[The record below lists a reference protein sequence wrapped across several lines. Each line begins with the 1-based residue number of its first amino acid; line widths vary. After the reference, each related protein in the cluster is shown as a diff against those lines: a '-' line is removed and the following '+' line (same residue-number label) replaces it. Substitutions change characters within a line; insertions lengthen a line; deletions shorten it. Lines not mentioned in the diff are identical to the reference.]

1 MNTRIQ
7 VDNATIARFWLI
19 LLAIV
24 GSLVMIY
31 WARKALLMIAV
42 AAFLAVSLNPLV
54 SSLSKK
60 VFKNNRPFATAV
72 VFIGILLTFVGFGF
86 LVAPSLISQVKS
98 FAETAPATIAHSVQ
112 ALRDNET
119 VQKLN
124 LTPSVDEAVKFIE
137 TNKQKWTAQA
147 GSIMFNGVNSIV
159 GFVFSGVIVLTLT
172 VLMLLDAP
180 TIMQSFWRLYSD
192 RKIMERHKIIAE
204 KMAGT
209 ITGFVGGQLIQV
221 TINGICAGV
230 VVFILSL
237 IFDTPTNLI
246 LPVGLL
252 VSLMGLIPLVG
263 TTIGGILGA
272 LLITFSNPTAGLTFM
287 IYFVI
292 YQQIEN
298 NIIAPYIQSRAL
310 NLSSLLVLIAVTVG
324 IYLFGILGGII
335 SIPLAACIKILIEE
349 NVDLAK
355 I

>member
-1 MNTRIQ
+1 MKTRIE

-19 LLAIV
+19 LLTIIA
-24 GSLVMIY
+24 SLVMIY

-42 AAFLAVSLNPLV
+42 AAFLAVSLHPLV

-60 VFKNNRPFATAV
+60 VFKNNRSMATAV
-72 VFIGILLTFVGFGF
+72 VFVGILLTFVGFGF
-86 LVAPSLISQVKS
+86 LVAPSLISQARS
-98 FAETAPATIAHSVQ
+98 FAETAPATIANSVQ

-124 LTPSVDEAVKFIE
+124 LTSSVDEAVKFIE

-147 GSIMFNGVNSIV
+147 GSIMFSGVNSII

-180 TIMQSFWRLYSD
+180 NITKSFWDLYRD
-192 RKIMERHKIIAE
+192 KKTKEHHKKIAE

-221 TINGICAGV
+221 AINGVCAGI
-230 VVFILSL
+230 VVFVLSL

-246 LPVGLL
+246 MPVGLL
-252 VSLMGLIPLVG
+252 VSLLGLIPLVG
-263 TTIGGILGA
+263 TTIGGVLGA
-272 LLITFSNPTAGLTFM
+272 LLLAFSNPTAGVVFI
-287 IYFVI
+287 IYFII

-298 NIIAPYIQSRAL
+298 NVIAPYIQSRAL
-310 NLSSLLVLIAVTVG
+310 SLSSLLVLIAVTVG

-349 NVDLAK
+349 NVDFANA
-355 I
+355 

>member
-1 MNTRIQ
+1 MNTRIE
-7 VDNATIARFWLI
+7 VDNTTIARFWLI
-19 LLAIV
+19 LLAII
-24 GSLVMIY
+24 GGLVMIY

-42 AAFLAVSLNPLV
+42 AAFLAIALHPTV
-54 SSLSKK
+54 SSLAKK
-60 VFKNNRPFATAV
+60 VFKNNRSLATAV

-98 FAETAPATIAHSVQ
+98 FAETAPATVSHSVQ

-119 VQKLN
+119 IQKLN
-124 LTPSVDEAVKFIE
+124 LTSSIDEAVKFIE
-137 TNKQKWTAQA
+137 TNKQQWTAQA
-147 GSIMFNGVNSIV
+147 GSIMFSGVNSIV

-180 TIMQSFWRLYSD
+180 TITRSFWRLYGD
-192 RKIMERHKIIAE
+192 KKTMEHHKKIAE
-204 KMAGT
+204 KMTGT

-252 VSLMGLIPLVG
+252 VSLMGLVPLVG
-263 TTIGGILGA
+263 TTIGGVLGA
-272 LLITFSNPTAGLTFM
+272 ILIAFSNVTAGVTFM

-310 NLSSLLVLIAVTVG
+310 NLSSLFVLIAVTVG

-349 NVDLAK
+349 NIDLANL
-355 I
+355 

>member
-1 MNTRIQ
+1 MTKIE

-19 LLAIV
+19 LLAII

-31 WARKALLMIAV
+31 WARQALLMIAV
-42 AAFLAVSLNPLV
+42 AAFLAVAIHPLV

-60 VFKNNRPFATAV
+60 AFKNNRSLATAV
-72 VFIGILLTFVGFGF
+72 VFVGFLLVFVGFGF
-86 LVAPSLISQVKS
+86 LVAPSLISQSQS
-98 FAETAPATIAHSVQ
+98 FAETAPETIARSVNT
-112 ALRDNET
+112 LKENHLVKRF
-119 VQKLN
+119 KL
-124 LTPSVDEAVKFIE
+124 TESVDEVVKFIE

-147 GSIMFNGVNSIV
+147 GVIMFSGINSVI

-180 TIMQSFWRLYSD
+180 AIMKSFWNLYHD
-192 RKIMERHKIIAE
+192 KKTMERHKKIAE

-221 TINGICAGV
+221 TINGVCAGI
-230 VVFILSL
+230 VVFVLSL
-237 IFDTPTNLI
+237 LFDIPTNLI
-246 LPVGLL
+246 MPVGLL
-252 VSLMGLIPLVG
+252 VSLMGLIPLIG
-263 TTIGGILGA
+263 TTIGGLLGMVLIL
-272 LLITFSNPTAGLTFM
+272 LSNSTAGVIFI

-298 NIIAPYIQSRAL
+298 NVIAPYIQSRAL
-310 NLSSLLVLIAVTVG
+310 SLSSLLVLIAVTVG

-349 NVDLAK
+349 NVDLASA
-355 I
+355 